1 MQRLLRRHLL
11 SYRRLHSSSHGTN
24 TAEQPLLCLD
34 AKLLYAVE
42 KQTAC
47 PRRYERGCRTI
58 RLQNTGYHPSSHGVY
73 RLVYSL
79 NDNSTSDWLW
89 NPFDFEL
96 GVIDDPIQI
105 TLTADSPTASC
116 TIPHSAVPFVVS
128 IQVTDIGETG
138 LKMTVDGDDYLL
150 QKGENR
156 LAELLVG
163 NQDLTL
169 NFSGRGSLQVL
180 FRRRV
185 I

>member
-1 MQRLLRRHLL
+1 MSTMTNGATITVIATGK
-11 SYRRLHSSSHGTN
+11 SYH
-24 TAEQPLLCLD
+24 TA
-34 AKLLYAVE
+34 A
-42 KQTAC
+42 
-47 PRRYERGCRTI
+47 
-58 RLQNTGYHPSSHGVY
+58 
-73 RLVYSL
+73 
-79 NDNSTSDWLW
+79 
-89 NPFDFEL
+89 
-96 GVIDDPIQI
+96 
-105 TLTADSPTASC
+105 C

-128 IQVTDIGETG
+128 VVVSEIGETG

-163 NQDLTL
+163 DQDLTL